1 MSTRA
6 IKAQLPTD
14 VVYVSGTV
22 NGTAYTWT
30 LVDTAWQATVERA
43 ADETYS
49 VALTAVTGLGTS
61 TTFEF
66 VLYYGLLSLITDR
79 TQADVSRVRQL
90 AAKGYA
96 NMTDA
101 EKTEWAKDL
110 KGAYNASDLNRVGNA
125 VNYLVGR
132 LTQLPK
138 DMQVYLASK
147 GVAPDAFFAVPYDPA
162 DYDFEA
168 KITWQQSEIP
178 TGSDMAEY
186 LGNVVLLRAAF
197 DYETDTLP
205 ETMEKLT
212 FIGANAIE
220 KALLGLDA
228 KITDWKAETETLI
241 DNTAAACYYSDDVYS
256 AEI

>member
-1 MSTRA
+1 MIT
-6 IKAQLPTD
+6 
-14 VVYVSGTV
+14 
-22 NGTAYTWT
+22 
-30 LVDTAWQATVERA
+30 
-43 ADETYS
+43 
-49 VALTAVTGLGTS
+49 
-61 TTFEF
+61 
-66 VLYYGLLSLITDR
+66 LITDR
-79 TQADVSRVRQL
+79 TQADVSRVQQL

-96 NMTDA
+96 NMTDT

-138 DMQVYLASK
+138 DVQAYLASK

-178 TGSDMAEY
+178 TGSEMADY

-197 DYETDTLP
+197 DYETDALP
-205 ETMEKLT
+205 ESMEKLT
-212 FIGANAIE
+212 FVGANAIE

-228 KITDWKAETETLI
+228 KITEWKNENETLI
-241 DNTAAACYYSDDVYS
+241 DNTADACYYSDDVYA